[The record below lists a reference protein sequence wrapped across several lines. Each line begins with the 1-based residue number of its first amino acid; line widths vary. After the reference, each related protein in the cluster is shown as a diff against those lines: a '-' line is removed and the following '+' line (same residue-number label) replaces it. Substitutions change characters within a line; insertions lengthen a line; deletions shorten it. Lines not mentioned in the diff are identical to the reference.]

1 VATETIE
8 SPKVLA
14 LRQEIVGIAAEA
26 EALNVTPATLPQAAA
41 LAGRITSGLKRLEE
55 QRKFL
60 VQPLN
65 DHVTRI
71 NNAFRTWREPLE
83 SARRSLDGRVI
94 ECHRGQ
100 EAQAAEARA
109 AVAWLDEPTTA
120 VVPAVAQTVRAQG
133 GTLTVKRVWTFEVQ
147 DAAAVPE
154 QYKLVNE
161 VALRAAVKS
170 GVRTIA
176 GVRIYE
182 TEQVAVRAE

>member
-1 VATETIE
+1 MTTETIE
-8 SPKVLA
+8 SPKTLA
-14 LRQEIVGIAAEA
+14 LRQEAAGIVAEA
-26 EALNVTPATLPQAAA
+26 ETLNVIPTTLSQAAA

-83 SARRSLDGRVI
+83 AARKSLDGRVI
-94 ECHRGQ
+94 DCHRGQ
-100 EAQAAEARA
+100 EAQVAETRA
-109 AVAWLDEPTTA
+109 AVAWLGEPSTA
-120 VVPAVAQTVRAQG
+120 VVPVVAQAVRAQG
-133 GTLTVKRVWTFEVQ
+133 GTLTVKRVWTFEIQ